1 MGSPDWTLYKLFK
14 YGFENSNV
22 KIIYEYTIVYSEGYI
37 EELKIISLTIF
48 IAIILCLLFLVLKN
62 STNKIMNN

>member
-22 KIIYEYTIVYSEGYI
+22 KIIYEYTIVYSE
-37 EELKIISLTIF
+37 ELKIISLTIF
-48 IAIILCLLFLVLKN
+48 IVIILCLLFLILKN